1 MNVYVKASM
10 GIALALACTAAFAQS
25 DPYGLQAQAEA
36 QQRAM
41 EAQREAQRA
50 QPPIGGYMQQP
61 EPQQNPVQPY
71 QYQYAQP
78 YPMVREP
85 DMTPPPMQQAQ
96 PQQPPVRCVVVDGQV
111 ICN

>member
-1 MNVYVKASM
+1 MNVYAKVSM
-10 GIALALACTAAFAQS
+10 GAALVLACMAASAQS
-25 DPYGLQAQAEA
+25 DPYGLQARAEA
-36 QQRAM
+36 QQRAI
-41 EAQREAQRA
+41 EAQREAQQA

-78 YPMVREP
+78 YPMVRQP

-96 PQQPPVRCVVVDGQV
+96 PQQQPVRCVVVDGQV
-111 ICN
+111 ICG